1 MKSFKLGNI
10 EVMTHDYYMKERNR
24 GTLHINWKDYRSTM
38 FDKFLKELKSEGWRV
53 PSEKEAFY
61 LLSLHK
67 MGVGGFSHQWP
78 PYCYYFIEPIIS
90 AWNNSQKPQA
100 LDFHNG
106 RIVDLNDIESLSL
119 LRLVRDL

>member
-1 MKSFKLGNI
+1 
-10 EVMTHDYYMKERNR
+10 MTHDYYMKERNR

-53 PSEKEAFY
+53 PTEKEAFY

-67 MGVGGFSHQWP
+67 MGVGGFSNDRP
-78 PYCYYFIEPIIS
+78 PYCCYFIDPIIS
-90 AWNNSQKPQA
+90 AWNNSQKPQV
-100 LDFHNG
+100 LDFYNEK
-106 RIVDLNDIESLSL
+106 IYSLDIESLGL